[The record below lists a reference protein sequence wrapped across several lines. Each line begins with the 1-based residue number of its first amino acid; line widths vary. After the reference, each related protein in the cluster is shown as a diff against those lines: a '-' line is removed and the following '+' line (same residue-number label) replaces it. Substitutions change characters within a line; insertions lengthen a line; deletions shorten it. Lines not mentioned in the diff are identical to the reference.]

1 MSDNNNNTPET
12 NPSQN
17 ADDNTNTQDKLQE
30 EKKGQETTKKVDTPD
45 SNPEP
50 KAGKSKS
57 KSKSS
62 KSKEDN
68 LLYFKERATKAE
80 EKSQTLE
87 ERLNNL
93 DAEFKLTKKTAEVK
107 DVLYNSDINPDFTD
121 LIMDRLL
128 KSDDPSQELQELLEA
143 KPSLKKQAE
152 SNKPAGDIGANIGNG
167 KEPTIKKIEDMSYA
181 EYTSTRNNK

>member
-1 MSDNNNNTPET
+1 MSDNNNKPET
-12 NPSQN
+12 NPEQN
-17 ADDNTNTQDKLQE
+17 ADNSTQDKLQE
-30 EKKGQETTKKVDTPD
+30 EEKGQKTTKTVDNPET
-45 SNPEP
+45 SNPES
-50 KAGKSKS
+50 KAEKP
-57 KSKSS
+57 KSS

-68 LLYFKERATKAE
+68 LLYFKNRATKAE
-80 EKSQTLE
+80 EKNQTLE

-107 DVLYNSDINPDFTD
+107 DVLYNSDVNPDFTD
-121 LIMDRLL
+121 LVMDKLL

-167 KEPTIKKIEDMSYA
+167 KEPNQKPISEMTTA
-181 EYTSTRNNK
+181 EFLNFANK